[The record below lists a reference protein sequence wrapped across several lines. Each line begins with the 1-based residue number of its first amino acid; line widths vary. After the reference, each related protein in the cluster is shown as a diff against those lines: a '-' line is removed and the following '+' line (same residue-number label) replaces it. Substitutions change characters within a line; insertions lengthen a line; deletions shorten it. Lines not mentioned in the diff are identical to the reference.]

1 MTTVAAV
8 TTTGSTT
15 AANQTTL
22 LAPLTLARLLALTD
36 RAALKRAVGTTT
48 TVARRKLANEPP
60 SGYEPA
66 AQTEEADLNG
76 DGDVTVVEAQKSQ
89 RKSDK
94 KDQRKNDNNAH
105 NDGNGGNGNN
115 NGNGGNSNNN
125 NNGNGGSN
133 GNGNNG
139 GHSQANNNNNGG
151 QNNNGHN
158 NNNGGNNNDRH
169 RMGLAAGFVASWGGG
184 TLGDTASAGNG
195 GRANSSADGG
205 IVVIGKINSGGNKG
219 NTVNVGDIGGGGG
232 DGSGGGGT
240 CGPVYI
246 DGGNVDNSTNLNID
260 ASGGTAI
267 SDASGGSGNV
277 ATLSDDGNDHARGG
291 PIRSRYGI
299 GARGGGSGTGAS
311 AGNGGIAGSSAD
323 GGIVVIDEINSGGN
337 EGNTVNVG
345 DICAGPAPVYSPPA
359 APAKPGKPGKPSQP
373 VGRTVSAPVAGG
385 SKVKVVRVPSTGV
398 GTGSSNVPAPQPQ
411 LPALFSAALPSRRDE
426 ESADIQEDST
436 KL

>member
-1 MTTVAAV
+1 
-8 TTTGSTT
+8 
-15 AANQTTL
+15 
-22 LAPLTLARLLALTD
+22 
-36 RAALKRAVGTTT
+36 
-48 TVARRKLANEPP
+48 
-60 SGYEPA
+60 
-66 AQTEEADLNG
+66 
-76 DGDVTVVEAQKSQ
+76 
-89 RKSDK
+89 
-94 KDQRKNDNNAH
+94 
-105 NDGNGGNGNN
+105 
-115 NGNGGNSNNN
+115 
-125 NNGNGGSN
+125 
-133 GNGNNG
+133 
-139 GHSQANNNNNGG
+139 
-151 QNNNGHN
+151 
-158 NNNGGNNNDRH
+158 
-169 RMGLAAGFVASWGGG
+169 MGLAAGFVASWGGG

-219 NTVNVGDIGGGGG
+219 NTVNVGDIGGGG

-299 GARGGGSGTGAS
+299 GARGGGSGNGAS

-345 DICAGPAPVYSPPA
+345 DIAPV
-359 APAKPGKPGKPSQP
+359 
-373 VGRTVSAPVAGG
+373 RL
-385 SKVKVVRVPSTGV
+385 PSTRRQQHRRSPVSRASRASLPDGRSQRRSRV
-398 GTGSSNVPAPQPQ
+398 G
-411 LPALFSAALPSRRDE
+411 
-426 ESADIQEDST
+426 
-436 KL
+436 KK